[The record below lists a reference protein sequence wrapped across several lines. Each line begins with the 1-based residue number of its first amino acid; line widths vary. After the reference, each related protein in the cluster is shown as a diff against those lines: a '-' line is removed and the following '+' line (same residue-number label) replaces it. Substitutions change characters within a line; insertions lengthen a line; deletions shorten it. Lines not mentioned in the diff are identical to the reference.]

1 MTSGWIIATVPVVL
15 LVCGFPVFIVLLA
28 TSAAVI
34 LLATSLPL
42 TMMPQVMFGSV
53 DKFILLA
60 VPFFIFA
67 GELMS
72 RGGISKRIV
81 DWVLSLFGGVRGS
94 LGLTTIGTCEF
105 FGTMSGSSPATVA
118 AVGRLLYPSL
128 REHGYDERFSVGLIT
143 SSGAIAA
150 VIPPSLVMILYG
162 ASAEESIAALFI
174 AGLLPGLMI
183 GGMIGC
189 YVIWHATRHGIR
201 EGGKFDFGKFVEA
214 TRRGAWAL
222 GTPIIILGGIYAGI
236 FSPTEAAGI
245 AGTYALLVTL
255 IVYREI
261 GFREV
266 WDVAA
271 TAVTLTAQIMVIVA
285 AAGVFS
291 WLLTTSGVPQGIVS
305 FIQGIDAPAWVVLA
319 VINVFL
325 LAVGCLIDPASAL
338 LILTP
343 LLVPV
348 VLSIGVDLVH
358 FGIVMTVN
366 LSIGMFTPPF
376 GLNIFVSQSLFDI
389 PVGRIYRGLMPFIA
403 IQILALVII
412 TYVPQLSLF
421 LPRLLN

>member
-183 GGMIGC
+183 GGI
-189 YVIWHATRHGIR
+189 YVM
-201 EGGKFDFGKFVEA
+201 
-214 TRRGAWAL
+214 
-222 GTPIIILGGIYAGI
+222 
-236 FSPTEAAGI
+236 
-245 AGTYALLVTL
+245 
-255 IVYREI
+255 
-261 GFREV
+261 
-266 WDVAA
+266 VAVA
-271 TAVTLTAQIMVIVA
+271 FTLTPSGSCGCCCA
-285 AAGVFS
+285 AAAA
-291 WLLTTSGVPQGIVS
+291 SG
-305 FIQGIDAPAWVVLA
+305 
-319 VINVFL
+319 
-325 LAVGCLIDPASAL
+325 
-338 LILTP
+338 
-343 LLVPV
+343 
-348 VLSIGVDLVH
+348 
-358 FGIVMTVN
+358 M
-366 LSIGMFTPPF
+366 
-376 GLNIFVSQSLFDI
+376 
-389 PVGRIYRGLMPFIA
+389 
-403 IQILALVII
+403 
-412 TYVPQLSLF
+412 
-421 LPRLLN
+421 